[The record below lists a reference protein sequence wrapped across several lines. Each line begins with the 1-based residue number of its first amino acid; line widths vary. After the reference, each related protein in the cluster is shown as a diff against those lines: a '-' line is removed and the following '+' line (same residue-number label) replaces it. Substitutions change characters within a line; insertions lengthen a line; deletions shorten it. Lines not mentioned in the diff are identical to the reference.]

1 MKAEKTINKKAVKRK
16 GIVVSDKMDKT
27 AVVAVESYKTHPKY
41 LKKYRFTKRYKV
53 HDQENKYKV
62 GDAIEFVES
71 SPISKGKK
79 FKVL

>member
-1 MKAEKTINKKAVKRK
+1 MKAKKTVNKKAAKRK

-27 AVVAVESYKTHPKY
+27 VIVAAENYKTHFKY

-53 HDQENKYKV
+53 HDQENKYKI
-62 GDAIEFVES
+62 GDTVEFIECG
-71 SPISKGKK
+71 PISKGKK